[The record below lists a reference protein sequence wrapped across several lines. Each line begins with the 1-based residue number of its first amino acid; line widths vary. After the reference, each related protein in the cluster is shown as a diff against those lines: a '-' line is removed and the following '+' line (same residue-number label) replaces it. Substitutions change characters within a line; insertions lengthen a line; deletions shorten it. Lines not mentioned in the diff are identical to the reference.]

1 MRVIVK
7 PAGRKIPLHLW
18 LPGRLV
24 FSTRLLRFCGRYS
37 ADVQRLAPY
46 AAALG
51 KALYAYRNA
60 CGSFVLADITTADGT
75 RVFVK
80 V

>member
-7 PAGRKIPLHLW
+7 PAEWKIPLHLW

-24 FSTRLLRFCGRYS
+24 FSARLLRFCGRYS
-37 ADVQRLAPY
+37 AEMQRLAPH

-51 KALYAYRNA
+51 KALYAYRKA
-60 CGSFVLADITTADGT
+60 CGSFVLADITAADGT
-75 RVFVK
+75 CVFVK